1 MFPDLVFNNIS
12 VDDIS
17 SFYQKEIKVDVLRL
31 DKISPVVSGNKWFK
45 LRYYLEEAKA
55 RNKKGI
61 LTFGGAWSNHI
72 IATAAICNMNGLKS
86 VGIIRGEEPQKFS
99 ATLLTA
105 KESGMRLIF
114 ISRTAYQNKEIPA
127 SLNTDE
133 YYIVNEGGYGEI
145 GAKGASTML
154 NYCSESY
161 SHYCCAVGTG
171 TMMAGL
177 INAVSPS
184 QQLLGISVMKNNMAL
199 EERIQTLSPSPNYV
213 PNLWL
218 SQREGDPA
226 HKTLPSEDV
235 DSPSLFVIN
244 KKSNWNL
251 THNYHFGGYA
261 KHQPAL
267 LHFMNEFYRHTRI
280 PSDFVYTGKLFYA
293 VSDLIGQNYFP
304 PGSKLLVIH
313 SGGLQGN
320 ISLPAGT
327 LIF

>member
-1 MFPDLVFNNIS
+1 MSPGLAFNDIS

-17 SFYQKEIKVDVLRL
+17 SFYQNEIKVHVLRL

-45 LRYYLEEAKA
+45 LRYYLEEA
-55 RNKKGI
+55 NTQHKKGI

-86 VGIIRGEEPQKFS
+86 IGIIRGEEPQKLS

-145 GAKGASTML
+145 GAKGASTIL

-161 SHYCCAVGTG
+161 THYCCAVGTG

-177 INAVSPS
+177 INAASPS
-184 QQLLGISVMKNNMAL
+184 QQLLGISVMKNNTAL
-199 EERIQTLSPSPNYV
+199 EERIQTLV
-213 PNLWL
+213 
-218 SQREGDPA
+218 A
-226 HKTLPSEDV
+226 
-235 DSPSLFVIN
+235 I
-244 KKSNWNL
+244 KKNNWKL
-251 THNYHFGGYA
+251 THDYHFGGYA

-267 LHFMNEFYRHTRI
+267 LRFMNEFYRYTRI

-293 VSDLIGQNYFP
+293 VSDLIRQNYFP
-304 PGSKLLVIH
+304 PGSRLLVIH

-320 ISLPAGT
+320 TSLPAGT